1 MARGRDAVYLN
12 VEVVVELES
21 LPKKEDE
28 LEQICELPHV
38 PDAMEH

>member
-1 MARGRDAVYLN
+1 MYLN